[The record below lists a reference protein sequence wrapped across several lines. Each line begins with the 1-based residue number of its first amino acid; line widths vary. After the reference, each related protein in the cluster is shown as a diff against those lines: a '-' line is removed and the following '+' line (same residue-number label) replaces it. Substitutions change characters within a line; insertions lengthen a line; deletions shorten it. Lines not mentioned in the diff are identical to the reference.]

1 LILGEVGETTTAV
14 DQNLSPGERK
24 RRRERARFGAMS
36 PLQRETLNKRK
47 HDARAAKRLFKMPQE
62 KKETTR

>member
-1 LILGEVGETTTAV
+1 
-14 DQNLSPGERK
+14 
-24 RRRERARFGAMS
+24 MS